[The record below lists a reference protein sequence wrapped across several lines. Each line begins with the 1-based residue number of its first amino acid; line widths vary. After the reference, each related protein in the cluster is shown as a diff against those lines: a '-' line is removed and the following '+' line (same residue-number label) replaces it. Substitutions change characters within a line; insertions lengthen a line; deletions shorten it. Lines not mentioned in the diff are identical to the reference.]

1 MANRNTRIRGVQ
13 VLYNTI
19 DENHLTTSVAGD
31 GLAGGNGSALSLDL
45 NELTGAVVD
54 VANDSIAIVDANDGN
69 ASRKETVAD
78 VITAVAGVGLS
89 ATAGVLAV
97 DLNEVGEVAVD
108 VSADSFALTDNSD
121 SDATKRDTIADLTKR
136 DTIADLMTAVA
147 GTGLTATDGVLS
159 VDEHASGI
167 ITEDDIVRNEVVE
180 PDTGS
185 DTDYTLANTPVAGTV
200 NIYLNGLLQ
209 QPGTGEDYT
218 IDGASIVF
226 ATAVDA
232 SDLVLADYIIT

>member
-19 DENHLTTSVAGD
+19 DENHLTASVAGD
-31 GLAGGNGSALSLDL
+31 GLAGGNGTALSLDL

-54 VANDSIAIVDANDGN
+54 VATDSIAIVDANDSN
-69 ASRKETVAD
+69 ASQKEAVAD

-89 ATAGVLAV
+89 ATDGVLAV

-121 SDATKRDTIADLTKR
+121 SDATKRDTIADL
-136 DTIADLMTAVA
+136 MTAVA
-147 GTGLTATDGVLS
+147 GSGLTATAGVLS

-167 ITEDDIVRNEVVE
+167 ITEDDIIRNEVVE

-185 DTDYTLANTPVAGTV
+185 DTDYTLANTPVVGTV

-218 IDGASIVF
+218 IDGSSIVF

-232 SDLVLADYIIT
+232 SDLVIADYIIT

>member
-121 SDATKRDTIADLTKR
+121 SDATKRDTIADL
-136 DTIADLMTAVA
+136 MTAVA